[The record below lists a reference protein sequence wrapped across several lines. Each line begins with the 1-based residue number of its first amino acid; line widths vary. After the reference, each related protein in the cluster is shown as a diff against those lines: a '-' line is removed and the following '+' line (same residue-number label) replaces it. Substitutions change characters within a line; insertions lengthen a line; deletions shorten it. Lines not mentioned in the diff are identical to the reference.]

1 MGQRG
6 DGRNAED
13 PLACPPVEAS
23 LGGRDL
29 RLLVLSTG
37 LSSLGDELALI
48 ALAIKVADL
57 TDSGWA
63 VAGLLLAGLL
73 PLVIFAPAAGVIV
86 DNFETRRTLAIAS
99 GVQAIIAG
107 WLAFTTGLPGIL
119 MLAFLLGTCTAVASP
134 AIYTLAP
141 AVVGEEHATEG
152 NAYLETARYVGMI
165 GGPVLAGTI
174 SAGLSSRVALLV
186 DAATFVVIAL
196 SAVALRVRRH
206 PEPETAEDGE
216 VRAGFGFVLGDRLL
230 LIGFVTIGAIVLFAA
245 MDNVAEV
252 FFARDTLGAGGW
264 GYGLLASVWLVG
276 MAIGASLIARRLGKG
291 RLMQAMATA
300 AVVGGA
306 AVAVAGIAGVL
317 WLALAMF
324 LVGGLANGV
333 ITVSMRSLIVH
344 RTPDRHRGR
353 VFAAYGGLMNG
364 TQLLAIGGAGALV
377 ATLGGQSVLVIGGFG
392 TVVAGIAGL
401 TAYATLPA
409 EVRAM
414 PGGEEEEAVPAEA
427 DTDVAPDVAPEPA
440 IAGPFGATT
449 LEVVPDPPEI
459 PDRPDVTH
467 LPDSEQMERRR
478 AAGR

>member
-1 MGQRG
+1 VGG
-6 DGRNAED
+6 
-13 PLACPPVEAS
+13 S
-23 LGGRDL
+23 LRGRDF

-63 VAGLLLAGLL
+63 VAALLLAGLL

-86 DNFETRRTLAIAS
+86 DNFETRRSLMIAS
-99 GVQAIIAG
+99 ALQAGIAG

-119 MLAFLLGTCTAVASP
+119 MLAFLLGACTAVATP

-141 AVVGEEHATEG
+141 VIVGEEHATEG

-174 SAGLSSRVALLV
+174 SAGASSKVALLV
-186 DAATFVVIAL
+186 DATTFVVIAL
-196 SAVALRVRRH
+196 AAAALTVRRQ
-206 PEPETAEDGE
+206 PDAEGASDGE
-216 VRAGFGFVLGDRLL
+216 ARAGFSVVTRDRMLLVGFG
-230 LIGFVTIGAIVLFAA
+230 LIAAIVLFAA

-252 FFARDTLGAGGW
+252 FFARDTLDAGAW

-291 RLMQAMATA
+291 RLLSAMAIA

-306 AVAVAGIAGVL
+306 AVAIAGISGVL
-317 WLALAMF
+317 AVALVMF
-324 LVGGLANGV
+324 LVGGVANGV

-344 RTPDRHRGR
+344 RTEDRYRGR

-364 TQLLAIGGAGALV
+364 TQLIAIGAAGGLV
-377 ATLGGQSVLVIGGFG
+377 AGLDGQTVLIIGGIG
-392 TVVAGIAGL
+392 TAVAGIAGL
-401 TAYATLPA
+401 LAYA
-409 EVRAM
+409 AM
-414 PGGEEEEAVPAEA
+414 PSSVKEMPGDEDEEL
-427 DTDVAPDVAPEPA
+427 
-440 IAGPFGATT
+440 G
-449 LEVVPDPPEI
+449 EVVETEGEPIDAMHPF
-459 PDRPDVTH
+459 PDRPDVMRI
-467 LPDSEQMERRR
+467 PESEPMTQPIVDR
-478 AAGR
+478 